1 MDAPRPQPPTI
12 DARPDS
18 DRLRS
23 HQRNNDQPGTTG
35 DRTGNES
42 TELASCSDD
51 ELITAIR
58 RSEARSRTALNEQLG
73 LIAEAETRGTA
84 EQAGARSTQTWL
96 RELLNLADND
106 AKSRVV
112 VARNTT
118 PGNDPA
124 GTTTQPDLPA
134 TAEVLRTG
142 EASIDHGR
150 VIADGIAKLPPST
163 SPEQRAEAD
172 AALAHHARTTSPR
185 HLRTL
190 ADHLRYR
197 WDQDG
202 ALQDEHHQL
211 EHRELRI
218 TTDRDGTTRLNGRLD
233 RETGAKL
240 RATLEPLAAPRPG
253 NDGTHDPRSPAQRNA
268 DAFETMLN
276 TALAGDS
283 TTTGGTPPRITVTID
298 YDDLRQRSTGNP
310 TFGGGTLEP
319 GDEPITAANAR
330 RIACDADVLPI
341 LLGGDSQPLDV
352 GRSRR
357 TAPADLRA
365 ALLARDG
372 RCAFPGCD
380 QPPGTPEAHH
390 VLHWADGGPTALHNM
405 VMLCGHHHRTVHKQ
419 HWRIQLQDGNP
430 FFTPPSTVEGMQ
442 HARRGERSIHRL
454 VRKAGA
460 REAMRQPG
468 APEAG

>member
-1 MDAPRPQPPTI
+1 MDAPPRPHPPTTI

-18 DRLRS
+18 DRL
-23 HQRNNDQPGTTG
+23 HNDHPGDDHPASKG
-35 DRTGNES
+35 DRTGDES
-42 TELASCSDD
+42 TEPASYTDD
-51 ELITAIR
+51 ELVTAIR
-58 RSEARSRTALNEQLG
+58 RSEARSRQALNQQLG

-84 EQAGARSTQTWL
+84 EQAGARSTQAWL
-96 RELLNLADND
+96 RELLNLADSD

-112 VARNTT
+112 VARN
-118 PGNDPA
+118 PA
-124 GTTTQPDLPA
+124 GTTIQPELPA
-134 TAEVLRTG
+134 TAEVLRSG

-150 VIADGIAKLPPST
+150 VIADGIAKLPPT
-163 SPEQRAEAD
+163 IGPEQRAEAD

-190 ADHLRYR
+190 AEHLRHR

-202 ALQDEHHQL
+202 ALQDEQHQL
-211 EHRELRI
+211 ENRELRI

-283 TTTGGTPPRITVTID
+283 ATTSGTPPRITVTID

-319 GDEPITAANAR
+319 GGEPITAANAR
-330 RIACDADVLPI
+330 RIACDAEILPV
-341 LLGGDSQPLDV
+341 LLGGDSQPLDI

-357 TAPADLRA
+357 TAPADLRT

-390 VLHWADGGPTALHNM
+390 VRHWADGGSTALHNM

-419 HWRIQLQDGNP
+419 HWRIHLQDGNP
-430 FFTPPSTVEGMQ
+430 FFTPPSTVDSTRR
-442 HARRGERSIHRL
+442 ARRGERSIHRL
-454 VRKAGA
+454 VRKAA
-460 REAMRQPG
+460 AYEAMRQPG